1 MKRHTSTRRFF
12 PLPTFGGVMFIV
24 FSLTIFLRGESLLLE
39 GDTAWIIRTGEYI
52 IETNTIPSHDLYS
65 YSSPDLPWVVYQ
77 WGFEVLIAGAYKVAG
92 FHGAVWVCS
101 VIIASI
107 LLLFFKL
114 LRMIGSSTMIAFP
127 LTLLAGSV
135 AGIDWDV
142 RPGIVSQLLFIVT
155 LFTLQEYKLTKD
167 SRALYKLPLIFIIW
181 ANTHLGFVLGL
192 VTIGFTILE
201 RYLFF
206 TSEKDFVSKTQER
219 REIVFLVSL
228 LGICL
233 LATLLNPNTYQL
245 IPYFARV
252 ASLEQ
257 NDYIGELMSPNF
269 HHELIN

>member
-1 MKRHTSTRRFF
+1 
-12 PLPTFGGVMFIV
+12 MFIV